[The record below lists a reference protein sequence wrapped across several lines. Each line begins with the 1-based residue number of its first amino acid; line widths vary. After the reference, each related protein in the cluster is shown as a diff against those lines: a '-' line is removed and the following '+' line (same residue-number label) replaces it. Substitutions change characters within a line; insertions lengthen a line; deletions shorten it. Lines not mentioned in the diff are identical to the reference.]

1 MYIERYFTLYMHK
14 DLTSNIRIKIFKYIQ
29 FPKYFFKMEYRDSN
43 TFYEKYS
50 DIDFYSPFE
59 IMKNVDRY
67 LIHFLAYCTLKQM
80 IEEKKPNATKKSK
93 KEDHKQKV

>member
-1 MYIERYFTLYMHK
+1 MHK

-29 FPKYFFKMEYRDSN
+29 VPKYFFKMEYRESN
-43 TFYEKYS
+43 IFYEKYS
-50 DIDFYSPFE
+50 DKDFISPFE
-59 IMKNVDRY
+59 ITKNIDSY
-67 LIHFLAYCTLKQM
+67 LIQFMAYCTLKKM